1 MSDFYGRLAK
11 DALEDDVSDVSDG
24 ELQEMLAN
32 MDDLDAGLF
41 GTANI
46 PKTVPNKSPS
56 PPLPDPDVQESYK
69 IIPAATKSA
78 PLGIPKSKKSELLA
92 ELFGSD
98 VEEVLPKE
106 VKPKIEF
113 DIRQPPSNPAIPI
126 VREKD
131 DVQGSLNSYEPSP
144 GIRGRRRAGKP
155 KPTEVLWEEFLQPE
169 KYLEKPRTEEKD
181 AKVKDN
187 RAPLHLE
194 ILKTEDELVPRVEER
209 RRVADAIPAPQES
222 KPVAAAVKFELTD
235 KMKEQILA
243 MIKEEQQKQSEDINS
258 RLKEEL
264 RILKQQNLEFK
275 ERLGQL
281 EGLVASQKEN
291 IKELNK
297 ALENASISFTEQLD
311 VSLEQFQRTLQEQN
325 LMQKEKLSALQCQ
338 LSQLEERVQDM
349 QQEADSIQPVQL
361 SLKEKISSLQAG
373 CAESHEQLVTFISS
387 VREINLEEE
396 KKTRKQLEEK
406 IFKLSSQIGNWE
418 ILDRKLDIFEG
429 RLDKIVSSIS
439 CNRNEEELVKR
450 LERSENSILHKLNY
464 CSSQQVR
471 HENWHQQQL
480 SNISEHLEQ
489 RLWGVQMHLDMVV
502 ASLKSEV
509 GTLRTD
515 TNNRMGDM
523 ENKVIS
529 AEDETSR
536 LSRLAERLCA
546 LLQLWEVRNRE
557 TTKIQQ
563 VAEQSLRE
571 RFSLAMAEMKLDDK

>member
-24 ELQEMLAN
+24 ELQKMLAN

-46 PKTVPNKSPS
+46 PKTVPKSPS
-56 PPLPDPDVQESYK
+56 PPLPDPDV
-69 IIPAATKSA
+69 
-78 PLGIPKSKKSELLA
+78 
-92 ELFGSD
+92 
-98 VEEVLPKE
+98 
-106 VKPKIEF
+106 
-113 DIRQPPSNPAIPI
+113 
-126 VREKD
+126 REK
-131 DVQGSLNSYEPSP
+131 
-144 GIRGRRRAGKP
+144 
-155 KPTEVLWEEFLQPE
+155 FF
-169 KYLEKPRTEEKD
+169 
-181 AKVKDN
+181 
-187 RAPLHLE
+187 
-194 ILKTEDELVPRVEER
+194 KTEDEIVPRVDE
-209 RRVADAIPAPQES
+209 RRVADAIPASQES
-222 KPVAAAVKFELTD
+222 KPVATPVKVELTD

-243 MIKEEQQKQSEDINS
+243 MIKEEQQIQSDDINS

-264 RILKQQNLEFK
+264 GSLKQQNLELK
-275 ERLGQL
+275 EKLVHL
-281 EGLVASQKEN
+281 EGLVSSQKGN
-291 IKELNK
+291 IKELYK
-297 ALENASISFTEQLD
+297 ALENAGISFTEQLD
-311 VSLEQFQRTLQEQN
+311 VNLKQFQRTLQEQN
-325 LMQKEKLSALQCQ
+325 LTQKEKLTAVQCQ

-361 SLKEKISSLQAG
+361 SLKEKISSLQVG
-373 CAESHEQLVTFISS
+373 CAESHDQLVTFISN

-418 ILDRKLDIFEG
+418 ILDRKLDLFEG
-429 RLDKIVSSIS
+429 RLEKIVSSIS

-450 LERSENSILHKLNY
+450 LNRSENSILQKLNY

-509 GTLRTD
+509 STLRTD

-571 RFSLAMAEMKLDDK
+571 RFSLAMAEMKQDDK